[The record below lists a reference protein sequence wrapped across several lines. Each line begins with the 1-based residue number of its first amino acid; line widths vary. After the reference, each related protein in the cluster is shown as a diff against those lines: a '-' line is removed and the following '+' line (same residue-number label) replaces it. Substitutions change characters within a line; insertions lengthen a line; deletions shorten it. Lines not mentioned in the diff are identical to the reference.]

1 MNGIEQP
8 GSSGKGAVEEGLE
21 NRHFRMSIGRIEAD
35 DQIEARVLGVLVDVE
50 AVHLDDV
57 VVALRQVV
65 GTLHGVVACLFGVDD
80 APNRLL
86 QRGNTCPQDD
96 DGNFAL
102 TPRPKPSKGFSAAS
116 AVTV

>member
-1 MNGIEQP
+1 MPDATSEPEHDLGHD
-8 GSSGKGAVEEGLE
+8 
-21 NRHFRMSIGRIEAD
+21 RDRYD
-35 DQIEARVLGVLVDVE
+35 DEC
-50 AVHLDDV
+50 
-57 VVALRQVV
+57 
-65 GTLHGVVACLFGVDD
+65 HGVVACLFGVDD

-86 QRGNTCPQDD
+86 QRGNTCSQDD